1 MGFWFSQK
9 KKKYKSIDLIYS
21 ANTLT
26 HISDLNDVFKSIS
39 HLLSDNGIL
48 IIEDPSLLECVKKK
62 SYDQF
67 YNEHIYIFSALSLKF
82 LFKKFNLEI
91 FDIKALSTHGG
102 SLRYY
107 IKRRHNTSLPICSKV
122 KKQLEKEIKYGLNK
136 YTTLNYFP
144 KMWNNQK
151 KIYYLYWI
159 SKKSKKILGYGATAK
174 VVTVL
179 NYCNIDNHL
188 ISYFTDTTPEKLIIL
203 YLVKTLRF

>member
-1 MGFWFSQK
+1 M
-9 KKKYKSIDLIYS
+9 
-21 ANTLT
+21 T

-48 IIEDPSLLECVKKK
+48 IDPSLLECVKK

-82 LFKKFNLEI
+82 LLKKFNLEI
-91 FDIKALSTHGG
+91 FDIKSLSTHSG

-107 IKRRHNTSLPICSKV
+107 IKRRHNTSLPISSKV
-122 KKQLEKEIKYGLNK
+122 EKQLEKEIKYGLSK
-136 YTTLNYFP
+136 YTTYKLFSKNV
-144 KMWNNQK
+144 KQ
-151 KIYYLYWI
+151 
-159 SKKSKKILGYGATAK
+159 SKKDLLFILNKLKKVKKILGYGATAK

-188 ISYFTDTTPEKLIIL
+188 ISYFTDTTPEKINNFIPG
-203 YLVKTLRF
+203 KILRF